1 MTTAPGRA
9 QHGDLSLAL
18 GEPAVTEEAVT
29 HTDKSH
35 GKPQCQSQPGQGD
48 QSRLWSAEDGSTLR
62 SHKMETKDFH
72 RWQWGEDTTGLSW
85 GLPWGG
91 IWGSTVYV
99 YICLCLC
106 RYDLERHR
114 SDLRD
119 VREIWG
125 LGIRHFEEFLTSG

>member
-1 MTTAPGRA
+1 M
-9 QHGDLSLAL
+9 
-18 GEPAVTEEAVT
+18 TEEAVT

-35 GKPQCQSQPGQGD
+35 GKPQCQSWGKGTKAGFGVQKREAQG
-48 QSRLWSAEDGSTLR
+48 R
-62 SHKMETKDFH
+62 SHRMETKDFH
-72 RWQWGEDTTGLSW
+72 RWQWGEDMTGLSW

-91 IWGSTVYV
+91 IWGSTVCV
-99 YICLCLC
+99 CICLCLC

-119 VREIWG
+119 IREIWG